1 MATVSQIYNYLC
13 EIAPLWL
20 AESYDNAGLLVG
32 DPKSNVKKA
41 VLSLDITADIA
52 KEAHDTDAQ
61 LVISHHPVIF
71 KPIKKVMANGA
82 TSAVWNLVKMS
93 LSAICM
99 HTNFDTANGGVND
112 ALAAKL
118 NLVDVKR
125 LSDDKVMNFKK
136 VSVFVPE
143 SHAEKVRKAMAEAGA
158 GRLGEYDGC
167 AFETRG
173 NGYFRP
179 LSGSNPFIGETGKLE
194 KVDEV
199 RIEAICAPQDL
210 KKVITE
216 MLKAH
221 PYEVPAYDI
230 FDDESVCE
238 KYGIGRIG
246 RIQEPKSL
254 REFGQFVKEAL
265 GAQCV
270 KLTDSGKEAY
280 NIAICSGAVDE
291 DIIANAA
298 QAGADTLVTGEMKHH
313 LYYFAKDMQINVVEA
328 GHFITETVILP
339 VLKEK
344 LEKRFPDVEFIIA
357 KCNVEPYYVLS

>member
-1 MATVSQIYNYLC
+1 MTTVSEIYNYLC

-32 DPKSNVKKA
+32 DPDSNVKKA
-41 VLSLDITADIA
+41 VLSLDITEKIA
-52 KEAHDTDAQ
+52 QEAHDTGAQ

-71 KPIKKVMANGA
+71 NPVRRVMANGS
-82 TSAVWNLVKMS
+82 TSAVWNLAKMS

-99 HTNFDTANGGVND
+99 HTNLDAANGGVND
-112 ALAAKL
+112 VLAEKL
-118 NLVDVKR
+118 NLTDVKR

-136 VSVFVPE
+136 VVVFVPE

-158 GRLGEYDGC
+158 GKLGEYDGC
-167 AFETRG
+167 AFEIHG

-179 LSGSNPFIGETGKLE
+179 LSGSNPFIGEAGKPE

-210 KKVITE
+210 KKVISE

-230 FDDESVCE
+230 YEDESVCE

-246 RIQEPKSL
+246 RLKEPKSL
-254 REFGQFVKEAL
+254 REFGLFVKKAL
-265 GAQCV
+265 DAQSV
-270 KLTDSGKEAY
+270 KLTDAGKEAY
-280 NIAICSGAVDE
+280 CIAVCSGAVDE
-291 DIIANAA
+291 DIVTKAV

-313 LYYFAKDMQINVVEA
+313 LYYFAQNMQINVVEA
-328 GHFITETVILP
+328 GHFTTETVILP
-339 VLKEK
+339 VLMQK

-357 KCNVEPYYVLS
+357 KGNKEPYYVL